1 MGQGQSAPGRGS
13 SSGQGG
19 GDRKDQDK
27 KKRWEPPAP
36 PPRVGKKQKRHGAS
50 SGLGSKLP
58 SVTPN
63 AKCKLRLLKL
73 ERIKDYLLM
82 EEEFVHNQER
92 LKPQDNKENED
103 HSKVQQ
109 VVVDVTGLR
118 KSKLRWMICE
128 ALR

>member
-1 MGQGQSAPGRGS
+1 MGQNAS

-19 GDRKDQDK
+19 QNGQGYNKKGQQK

-36 PPRVGKKQKRHGAS
+36 PPRVGKKQKRQRAL

-58 SVTPN
+58 TVTPT

-82 EEEFVHNQER
+82 EEEFVANQER
-92 LKPQDNKENED
+92 LKPQENKEKED
-103 HSKVQQ
+103 YSKVVPQLKQ
-109 VVVDVTGLR
+109 KRACFASGG
-118 KSKLRWMICE
+118 
-128 ALR
+128 